1 MNQEDFTFSP
11 NLSRSTKFLKNLS
24 EMIFSGCYAEK
35 SAPLHSTQYTPTIRF
50 KMDFCPDVCAELGE
64 KINLWALYKKIGF

>member
-24 EMIFSGCYAEK
+24 EMIFSGCYSEK
-35 SAPLHSTQYTPTIRF
+35 LIYVQMFALNW
-50 KMDFCPDVCAELGE
+50 E
-64 KINLWALYKKIGF
+64 KK